1 MIQMATVK
9 KGGTNMA
16 YPFKPLST
24 EKLKKHFKKMI
35 DKNCNNKATNQNR
48 KKASG
53 KISRIK
59 LRRSG
64 KHLETWIQRQINS

>member
-1 MIQMATVK
+1 MA
-9 KGGTNMA
+9 M
-16 YPFKPLST
+16 PFKPLST
-24 EKLKKHFKKMI
+24 EKLKIYFKKMI
-35 DKNCNNKATNQNR
+35 ERNCCNKETNQNR
-48 KKASG
+48 KNASG